1 MELDFRPSL
10 GAAWA
15 LLPRHR
21 LPWDS
26 AFLPVLR
33 ACHACLDHLPGGQRL
48 PSGAGGWSRA
58 CESPLPTGGQL
69 LEVRARAELSWEGLF
84 VLVDIS
90 EGCWASLVLW
100 LSRHSRLPPGTK
112 FRVPRIL
119 AGPRPGFGKSPFC
132 SSCCRW
138 PRLSHSQMT
147 VLPGVHS
154 LSPAWID
161 PADVISSRPAGLA
174 SSRRPGARGSPPH
187 RGPLTEA
194 LGFALALGEQMAPSP
209 FSSEPCK
216 NKKLKDPQV

>member
-1 MELDFRPSL
+1 MILDPHSGRPGPFCLATASL
-10 GAAWA
+10 GTRLFCPSFGHATLA
-15 LLPRHR
+15 LTTSRV
-21 LPWDS
+21 DS
-26 AFLPVLR
+26 ACQAEP
-33 ACHACLDHLPGGQRL
+33 
-48 PSGAGGWSRA
+48 GAGAGRVSHPSRRGA
-58 CESPLPTGGQL
+58 SSLKSGLG
-69 LEVRARAELSWEGLF
+69 AELSWEGLF

-132 SSCCRW
+132 SSCCRR
-138 PRLSHSQMT
+138 PRLGHSQMT

-154 LSPAWID
+154 LAPAWID

-187 RGPLTEA
+187 RGPLTKA